1 MSRALAI
8 APFLLLPACMSHERN
23 DDAGP
28 RHDALPALVD
38 SGPAGADAASVDA
51 AVETDAACVP
61 GAGPTLRFE
70 PGLPMPGSPV
80 TFLGTEGEPSEDGV
94 RVHLDSCG
102 GSCPFDLVVG
112 QVGDGLARI
121 GGADAMASGT
131 LDTDGSTYAVLHV
144 LDARRCAGCGGTIDL
159 VVGDLVT
166 GRSDA
171 LEVRAG
177 TTRCSTGCGEL
188 REVTVASDMAELVL
202 GQDEGGYSADRTLF
216 AQIARGYHAPCVICD
231 CAQPDEPADGAAAA
245 LTGIFVP
252 AP

>member
-1 MSRALAI
+1 
-8 APFLLLPACMSHERN
+8 MSHQRL

-28 RHDALPALVD
+28 RHDALPAPPD
-38 SGPAGADAASVDA
+38 STLPGPDGVGADARG
-51 AVETDAACVP
+51 ETDAACVP
-61 GAGPTLRFE
+61 GVQPVLRFE
-70 PGLPMPGSPV
+70 PGPPMPGGPV
-80 TFLGTEGEPSEDGV
+80 TFLGIESAPSEDGV
-94 RVHLDSCG
+94 RIHLDSCG
-102 GSCPFDLVVG
+102 GSCPFDLVVSD
-112 QVGDGLARI
+112 VGDGLARI
-121 GGADAMASGT
+121 GGADAMASAT

-159 VVGDLVT
+159 IVGDLVS

-188 REVTVASDMAELVL
+188 REITVAADTAEVVL
-202 GQDEGGYSADRTLF
+202 GQHDGGYTADRTLF
-216 AQIARGYHAPCVICD
+216 GHVARGYHAPCVVCD
-231 CAQPDEPADGAAAA
+231 CAQPDMPASGAAAA

>member
-1 MSRALAI
+1 MSRALAL
-8 APFLLLPACMSHERN
+8 APLLLLAACMSHERM
-23 DDAGP
+23 DDAGT
-28 RHDALPALVD
+28 RNDAPTALID
-38 SGPAGADAASVDA
+38 SGPPGSDSASADAGS
-51 AVETDAACVP
+51 ETDAACVP
-61 GAGPTLRFE
+61 GARPTLRFD
-70 PGLPMPGSPV
+70 PGLPMPGGPT
-80 TFLGTEGEPSEDGV
+80 TFLGIESEPSEDGV
-94 RVHLDSCG
+94 RIHLDSCG
-102 GSCPFDLVVG
+102 GMCPFDLVVG
-112 QVGDGLARI
+112 QVGDGLARV
-121 GGADAMASGT
+121 GGGDAMASGT

-159 VVGDLVT
+159 VVGDLVS

-231 CAQPDEPADGAAAA
+231 CAQPDEPAAGAAAA
-245 LTGIFVP
+245 LTGIFLP